1 MLANYLPSPGG
12 WMAGGD
18 DLREPALKRLQV
30 ITGHLLQVVGH
41 GETAPRGLGS
51 HVRTSYNR
59 KQCWCFYTKSARLAP
74 ITPPPHFR
82 KKGNRFFLLS
92 LTMPCSQYYLV
103 RGGILLRL
111 LSDLIY

>member
-1 MLANYLPSPGG
+1 MLANYLPSSCG

-51 HVRTSYNR
+51 HVRTSYYKR
-59 KQCWCFYTKSARLAP
+59 KLVLSREGGA
-74 ITPPPHFR
+74 I
-82 KKGNRFFLLS
+82 GLLIA
-92 LTMPCSQYYLV
+92 LV
-103 RGGILLRL
+103 PKALK
-111 LSDLIY
+111 

>member
-41 GETAPRGLGS
+41 GETAPRGSGS
-51 HVRTSYNR
+51 HVRTSYNKMELVLSR
-59 KQCWCFYTKSARLAP
+59 EDGA
-74 ITPPPHFR
+74 I
-82 KKGNRFFLLS
+82 GFF
-92 LTMPCSQYYLV
+92 
-103 RGGILLRL
+103 IA
-111 LSDLIY
+111 LIPKALE